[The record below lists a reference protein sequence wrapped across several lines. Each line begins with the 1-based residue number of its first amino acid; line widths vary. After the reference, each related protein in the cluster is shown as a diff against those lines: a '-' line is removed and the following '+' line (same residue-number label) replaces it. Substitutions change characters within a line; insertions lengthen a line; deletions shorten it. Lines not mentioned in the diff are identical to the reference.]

1 MTYFF
6 LKCVGCVC
14 NFLLDPTNEKKK
26 KKKIV
31 NETNILLL
39 FMRKKNNRRTCDTH
53 WIDRFLQ
60 EGKKKKKS
68 TREYRLDIRK

>member
-1 MTYFF
+1 MCR
-6 LKCVGCVC
+6 LCVQL
-14 NFLLDPTNEKKK
+14 FIRSDKRKKK

-60 EGKKKKKS
+60 EGKKKKKEHKRVS
-68 TREYRLDIRK
+68 A